1 MQFEWNE
8 HKARQNEH
16 KHGVSFQEALT
27 CFYDPRQIAFYD
39 ADHSE
44 DEDREI
50 LLGHSRQGRLL
61 VVCYTLRD
69 DLVIRLISARRATRK
84 EAQDYAKR
92 I

>member
-8 HKARQNEH
+8 YKAQQNER

-27 CFYDPRQIAFYD
+27 CFYDPRQVAFYD
-39 ADHSE
+39 TDHSAE
-44 DEDREI
+44 EDREI

-61 VVCYTLRD
+61 VVCYTLRG
-69 DLVIRLISARRATRK
+69 DLIRLISARRATRK

>member
-16 KHGVSFQEALT
+16 KPGVSFQEALT
-27 CFYDPRQIAFYD
+27 CFYDPRQVAFYD

-50 LLGHSRQGRLL
+50 LLGHSKQGRLL
-61 VVCYTLRD
+61 VVCYTLRE
-69 DLVIRLISARRATRK
+69 DLIIRLISARRATRK